1 MPRPPAELRRIEDE
15 ERRRARAH
23 RRLVWQ
29 RRRRVA
35 LWVTAFGLAILAA
48 GMFIARLGGLFPG

>member
-1 MPRPPAELRRIEDE
+1 MPRPPAELRRIEEE

-23 RRLVWQ
+23 RRLAWE

-35 LWVTAFGLAILAA
+35 LWFVAGLAVLTAVA
-48 GMFIARLGGLFPG
+48 VVVRLGGVSIG

>member
-1 MPRPPAELRRIEDE
+1 MPRPPAELRRIDDE

-23 RRLVWQ
+23 RRLVWE

-35 LWVTAFGLAILAA
+35 LWFVAGLAVLTALA
-48 GMFIARLGGLFPG
+48 FVVRLGGVSIG